1 MLSAQCNVRSRAS
14 RRLICINGVCAL
26 PRKVGRIV
34 LSLAA
39 GMRRAVHVMEQKSE
53 LLSTLVSIGLI
64 ALIVFQVLSMRAP
77 AQSIAYSDFE
87 RLVTARDVDD
97 LDVGPA
103 QISGHLRMP
112 GAAALLSAS
121 DAAAVKAQGEP
132 WRFTTTRIADDRL
145 ADKLALAGIRYRGVE
160 ENTWLGTLLSWIA
173 PIVVF
178 LVFWTLMAKRAGGAM
193 QDFTGIGKSKP
204 RVYMQKETGITFDD
218 IAGIDEAKAELR
230 QIVAFLRDAE
240 RYRRLGGKIPKGV
253 LIVGAPG
260 TGKTLLAKAV
270 AGEAS
275 VPFFSISGSAFVEMF
290 VGVGAARV
298 RDLFEQA
305 QQKAPCIVF
314 IDELDALG
322 KVRGAGVTSGND
334 EREQTLNQLLVEM
347 DGFQPNSGV
356 IIVAATNRPEVLDP
370 ALLRP
375 GRFDRH
381 IAIDRPDLVGRR
393 QILAVHVKNVKLAS
407 DVDLAELAQRTPGFV
422 GADLANVVNEAALHA
437 AELDKPAVDMTDFDE
452 AIDRAMAG
460 MERKSRVMNAQEKVI
475 IAYHE
480 AGHALVAASRAHCD
494 PVKKVSII
502 PRGVAALGYTQQV
515 PTEDRYVLRQS
526 ELLDRLDA
534 LLGGRVAESIVF
546 GDVST
551 GAENDLDRATDMA
564 RHMVERYGMSERLGL
579 ATYRPAAPVIYLG
592 GEASARPSESTA
604 QLVDEEVRRLLGQAH
619 ARVEATLRERRA
631 PLERIARRLLE
642 CEVLDHAALV
652 TLIEGGEST
661 LAAGGH
667 PTGESDVVA
676 AATADATQADAGV
689 TR

>member
-1 MLSAQCNVRSRAS
+1 
-14 RRLICINGVCAL
+14 
-26 PRKVGRIV
+26 
-34 LSLAA
+34 
-39 GMRRAVHVMEQKSE
+39 MRRAVHLMEQKSE

-87 RLVTARDVDD
+87 RLVAAREVDD

-112 GAAALLSAS
+112 GAAALLPAS

-145 ADKLALAGIRYRGVE
+145 ADKLALAGIRFRGVE
-160 ENTWLGTLLSWIA
+160 ENTWFGTLLSWLA
-173 PIVVF
+173 PIIVF

-515 PTEDRYVLRQS
+515 PTEDRYVLRKS

-534 LLGGRVAESIVF
+534 LLGGRWAESIVF

-579 ATYRPAAPVIYLG
+579 ATYRPAPSAVYLG
-592 GEASARPSESTA
+592 GEVSPRASESTA
-604 QLVDEEVRRLLGQAH
+604 QLVDEEVRRLLAEAH
-619 ARVEATLRERRA
+619 ARVETTLLERRA

-642 CEVLDHAALV
+642 CEVLDHDALV
-652 TLIEGGEST
+652 KLIDGGQSQPAAPATDCVAES
-661 LAAGGH
+661 G
-667 PTGESDVVA
+667 A
-676 AATADATQADAGV
+676 AARAMPEAAQTDVGV